1 MIKRNTQL
9 IRIII
14 LFLFISTSF
23 SAVAKRRGLAQKYE
37 IPPLDESHIVMG
49 TPQNSKL
56 NGKSIKV
63 LVWNLLKAERKNWKR
78 DFINL
83 SANKD
88 ILLLQ
93 EGYLNRRTEDTFK
106 ALRMFRFDMGVS
118 FLYKKDNKTPTGTVV
133 GSRVAPVDAGFLRT
147 KDYEPL
153 IKTPKTLTY
162 AKYPIR
168 GRKQTLLA
176 ISLHG
181 MNFTKQYAYNNQI
194 DQALTLIDAHK
205 GPVIFAGDFN
215 SRTKKRLKYLKDR
228 MKARD
233 LKELSYLNDKRM
245 KVFGNILDH
254 TFARGFLVRNSR
266 VLHHIKSSDHKAI
279 ELDLVLDTI

>member
-1 MIKRNTQL
+1 MIKTSTRF

-14 LFLFISTSF
+14 FVLLVTSSF
-23 SAVAKRRGLAQKYE
+23 STFAKRRGLAKKYE
-37 IPPLDESHIVMG
+37 IPPLSDSHLIMG
-49 TPQNSKL
+49 TPQNSQL
-56 NGKSIKV
+56 NRNSIKV

-133 GSRVAPVDAGFLRT
+133 GSRVTPISSGVLRT

-153 IKTPKTLTY
+153 IKTPKTITY
-162 AKYPIR
+162 AKYPIK
-168 GRKQTLLA
+168 GNGQTLLVLS
-176 ISLHG
+176 IHG

-194 DQALTLIDAHK
+194 NQALTLIDAHK

-215 SRTKKRLKYLKDR
+215 SRTKKRLKYLRDR
-228 MKARD
+228 MKQRNF
-233 LKELSYLNDKRM
+233 KELSYLDDKRM

-254 TFARGFLVRNSR
+254 TFTRGFLVRNSR
-266 VLHHIKSSDHKAI
+266 VLPHIKSSDHAAI
-279 ELDLVLDTI
+279 EFDLVLDTI

>member
-1 MIKRNTQL
+1 MINSKNLL
-9 IRIII
+9 IH
-14 LFLFISTSF
+14 LSLFILLLTS
-23 SAVAKRRGLAQKYE
+23 SADIFAKRRGLAKKFE
-37 IPPLDESHIVMG
+37 IPPLTESHIVMG
-49 TPQNSKL
+49 TAQNSKL
-56 NGKSIKV
+56 NGNSIKV
-63 LVWNLLKAERKNWKR
+63 LVWNLLKAERKDWKR

-133 GSRVAPVDAGFLRT
+133 GSRVSPVSAGFLRT
-147 KDYEPL
+147 KDYEPF

-162 AKYPIR
+162 AKYPIK
-168 GRKQTLLA
+168 GTKQTLLA

-181 MNFTKQYAYNNQI
+181 MNFTRQYAFNNQI
-194 DQALTLIDAHK
+194 NQALSLIDAHQ

-215 SRTKKRLKYLKDR
+215 SRTKKRLRFLRKKMQDR
-228 MKARD
+228 A
-233 LKELSYLNDKRM
+233 LKELSYLNDKRL

-254 TFARGFLVRNSR
+254 TFVRGFLVRNSR
-266 VLHHIKSSDHKAI
+266 VLAKINSSDHKAL
-279 ELDLVLDTI
+279 ELELVIDSI